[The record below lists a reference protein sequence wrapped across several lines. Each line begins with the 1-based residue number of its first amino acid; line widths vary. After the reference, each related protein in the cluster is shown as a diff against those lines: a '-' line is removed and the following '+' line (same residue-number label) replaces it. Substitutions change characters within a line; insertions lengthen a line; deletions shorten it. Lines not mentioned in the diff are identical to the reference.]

1 MSFFFLDILLI
12 LYSTGFVD
20 AIFKG
25 LLIFSF
31 LMSGCAYRLGAGTRT
46 IPGGYKQISVP
57 IFKNNTQ
64 EAGIEMAFTNAL
76 IQEFQ
81 RSRIARVVDNSL
93 SEVAVIGHIDNI
105 QYLPGAKRVAG
116 DSSYLPNGTV
126 IASEY
131 RILLSVTVKVVR
143 QADGIDLWSGS
154 FSGERTYAA
163 PQVTLAG
170 VNSVN
175 PLYNL
180 SARRQNIDVMANDLM
195 VEAHDRITENF

>member
-1 MSFFFLDILLI
+1 M
-12 LYSTGFVD
+12 D

-25 LLIFSF
+25 LLIFSV
-31 LMSGCAYRLGAGTRT
+31 LVSGCAYRLGVGTRT

-93 SEVAVIGHIDNI
+93 SEVAVIGQIDNI

-131 RILLSVTVKVVR
+131 RILLNVTVKVVR
-143 QADGIDLWSGS
+143 QADGTELWSGT

-180 SARRQNIDVMANDLM
+180 SARRQNIDVMANDIM

>member
-1 MSFFFLDILLI
+1 MKPSLKLYSILL
-12 LYSTGFVD
+12 TF
-20 AIFKG
+20 
-25 LLIFSF
+25 LLIG
-31 LMSGCAYRLGAGTRT
+31 SGCAYHLGSSERT

-57 IFKNNTQ
+57 IFKNRSQ
-64 EAGIEMAFTNAL
+64 ETGVEVALTNAL

-93 SEVAVIGHIDNI
+93 SEVAVVGTIDSI
-105 QYLPGAKRVAG
+105 QYLPGAKRTSG
-116 DSSYLPNGTV
+116 DSSAPFLPLGTV

-131 RILLSVTVKVVR
+131 RILMTVTVELKR
-143 QADGIDLWSGS
+143 QAYGIQLWSGT
-154 FSGERTYAA
+154 FSGERTYVA

-180 SARRQNIDVMANDLM
+180 SARRQNIETMAGDLM
-195 VEAHDRITENF
+195 IEAHDRITENF

>member
-1 MSFFFLDILLI
+1 M
-12 LYSTGFVD
+12 D
-20 AIFKG
+20 AIFKA
-25 LLIFSF
+25 LIVVTLF
-31 LMSGCAYRLGAGTRT
+31 LTGCAYQLGVGTRS
-46 IPGGYKQISVP
+46 IPGGYRQISVP
-57 IFKNNTQ
+57 VFKNITQ
-64 EAGIEMAFTNAL
+64 EAGIEVAFTNSL

-81 RSRIARVVDNSL
+81 RSRMARVVDDNL
-93 SEVAVIGHIDNI
+93 SEVSIQGTIDSI

-116 DSSYLPNGTV
+116 DSSFLPIGTV

-131 RILLSVTVKVVR
+131 RILLATTVRVVR
-143 QADGIDLWSGS
+143 QSDGVVLWSGS

-170 VNSVN
+170 VNSMN

-180 SARRQNIDVMANDLM
+180 SARRQNIEVMANDLM

>member
-1 MSFFFLDILLI
+1 M
-12 LYSTGFVD
+12 D

-25 LLIFSF
+25 LLISLVFVSG
-31 LMSGCAYRLGAGTRT
+31 LTLQGCAYTFGVANRS

-57 IFKNNTQ
+57 VFKNKTL
-64 EAGIEMAFTNAL
+64 EPGIEVGFTNAL

-93 SEVAVIGHIDNI
+93 SEVAVIGQIDSVT
-105 QYLPGAKRVAG
+105 YLPGAKRVAG
-116 DSSYLPNGTV
+116 DGSSPYLPNGTV

-131 RILLSVTVKVVR
+131 RILLTVTVNVVR
-143 QADGIDLWSGS
+143 QADGTVLWSGS

-163 PQVTLAG
+163 PQVTQAG
-170 VNSVN
+170 INSVN

-180 SARRQNIDVMANDLM
+180 SARRQNIDVMANDIM
-195 VEAHDRITENF
+195 IEAHDRITENF